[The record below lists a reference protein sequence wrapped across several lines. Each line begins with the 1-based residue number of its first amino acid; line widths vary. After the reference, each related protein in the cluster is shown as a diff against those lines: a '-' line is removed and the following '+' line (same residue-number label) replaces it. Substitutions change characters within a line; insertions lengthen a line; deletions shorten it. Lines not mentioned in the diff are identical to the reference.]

1 MLGLL
6 FSYFINK
13 VNRIAVECLD
23 FAVEGL
29 RCLKNSLITKKEA
42 YDMEQKVELCGVKL
56 SSSYEMPLVIIKE
69 FETESVIKG
78 YHAYMNDWTPI
89 LGENLSTRPEP
100 ETKIDK
106 YVVAVTKDAEV
117 IGNLK
122 KGKTGRYAK
131 TVFYFLRANPMNT
144 ASITVTDKRVN
155 FGDEQGLQ
163 IPWTILFKGEEKCIG
178 VLKK

>member
-69 FETESVIKG
+69 FETESVIKR

-89 LGENLSTRPEP
+89 LGENLSTRPKP
-100 ETKIDK
+100 ENEVDK
-106 YVVAVTKDAEV
+106 YAVAVSKDARV
-117 IGNLK
+117 IGHLK
-122 KGKTGRYAK
+122 KGKIGRYAK
-131 TVFYFLRANPMNT
+131 TIFYFLRVNPMNT

-163 IPWTILFKGEEKCIG
+163 IP
-178 VLKK
+178 

>member
-163 IPWTILFKGEEKCIG
+163 IP
-178 VLKK
+178 